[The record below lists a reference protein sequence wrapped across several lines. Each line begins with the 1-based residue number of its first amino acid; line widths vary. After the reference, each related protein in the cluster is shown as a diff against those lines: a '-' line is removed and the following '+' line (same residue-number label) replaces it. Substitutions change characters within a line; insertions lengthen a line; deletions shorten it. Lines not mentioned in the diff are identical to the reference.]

1 CGCNREGTPRG
12 MNDPAPIP
20 HGHDAANILLVDDQ
34 PARLLTYR
42 AILEP
47 LGHNLVAVNSG
58 LEALEALMKQ
68 DFAVVLLDVKMPGMD
83 GFETAALIH
92 DHPRFETTPIIF
104 VTGVHVTEF
113 DRLKGYKAGAIDY
126 VYIPVVP
133 EILRSKVAVLIE
145 LDRQR
150 RALQTVNRQLAESN
164 RQLEAA
170 NFALQSEKTREL
182 EEFNARLQQA
192 NQELSRT
199 NQSLE
204 TEVRER
210 IRAETSLKEAVV
222 KRDEFLAMLSHELR
236 NPLSPLRNASH
247 LLMQGDTTDP
257 KIVWSRGVIERQL
270 KHMIRLVDDL
280 LDVSRIA
287 RGKIVL
293 LSEPVRL
300 GEVVATAVETVQP
313 LLEQKR
319 QNLQIEAADPE
330 LSVRGDAVRLA
341 QVVGNLLHNAAKYT
355 GEEGQIVL
363 LTRARDGRAEIVVQD
378 TGIGIAPEAMPRIF
392 ELFTQIPSERASTT
406 GGLGIGLALVRALV
420 ELHGGEIH
428 AASAGVDRGSEFT
441 VWLPLLDAMADARA
455 ADTITDKGVAA
466 VPVRR
471 NILIADD
478 NQDALESLALML
490 RMEGHE
496 VHCASDGE
504 EALALAGLRRPEI
517 VVLDVGMPKLD
528 GCEVARRIR
537 AESWGRGAVLV
548 ALTGWGQEVDR
559 RRSREAGF
567 DMHLVKPVDPA
578 TLCDMLV
585 TQ

>member
-1 CGCNREGTPRG
+1 MST
-12 MNDPAPIP
+12 DPAPIP

-150 RALQTVNRQLAESN
+150 RALQGVNKELADSIK
-164 RQLEAA
+164 RLEEA
-170 NFALQSEKTREL
+170 NYALQSEKTRQL
-182 EEFNARLQQA
+182 EEINARLSKA
-192 NQELSRT
+192 NEELSRSNKT
-199 NQSLE
+199 LE
-204 TEVRER
+204 GEVRER
-210 IRAETSLKEAVV
+210 IRAENSLKEAVV

-247 LLMQGDTTDP
+247 MLMQGETQDP
-257 KIVWSRGVIERQL
+257 KIVWSRGVIARQL

-293 LSEPVRL
+293 LSEPVRIADVL
-300 GEVVATAVETVQP
+300 AAAVETVQP

-319 QNLQIEAADPE
+319 QHLEIDAGDPE
-330 LSVRGDAVRLA
+330 LTVRGDPVRLA

-355 GEEGQIVL
+355 GEGGNIVL
-363 LTRARDGRAEIVVQD
+363 AARAQDRRAEILVRD
-378 TGIGIAPEAMPRIF
+378 TGIGIASEAMPRIF
-392 ELFTQIPSERASTT
+392 ELFTQIPSERVSTT

-420 ELHGGEIH
+420 ELHGGEIRV
-428 AASAGVDRGSEFT
+428 ASAGVDQGSEFT
-441 VWLPLLDAMADARA
+441 VRLPLLGASEHASEA
-455 ADTITDKGVAA
+455 AAA
-466 VPVRR
+466 VEKTEAPMPVRR

-504 EALALAGLRRPEI
+504 EALLLAGQRRPEI

-548 ALTGWGQEVDR
+548 ALTGWGQEIDR

-585 TQ
+585 AQ

>member
-1 CGCNREGTPRG
+1 
-12 MNDPAPIP
+12 MSSDPAPIP
-20 HGHDAANILLVDDQ
+20 HGHEAANILLVDDQ

-92 DHPRFETTPIIF
+92 DHPRFESTPIIF

-150 RALQTVNRQLAESN
+150 RALQSVNKQLAESN
-164 RQLEAA
+164 RHLEEA
-170 NFALQSEKTREL
+170 NFALQNEKTREL
-182 EEFNARLQQA
+182 EEINARLQKT
-192 NQELSRT
+192 NDELSRT

-210 IRAETSLKEAVV
+210 VRAENSLKEAVV

-247 LLMQGDTTDP
+247 MLMQGETQDP
-257 KIVWSRGVIERQL
+257 KIIWSRGVIERQL
-270 KHMIRLVDDL
+270 RHMIRLVDDL

-293 LSEPVRL
+293 VSEPVKMAD
-300 GEVVATAVETVQP
+300 VVAAAVETVQP

-319 QNLQIEAADPE
+319 QNLQIDVADPQ
-330 LSVRGDAVRLA
+330 LSVRGDPVRLA

-355 GEEGQIVL
+355 GDGGKITLV
-363 LTRARDGRAEIVVQD
+363 ARSHAGRAEVAVRD
-378 TGIGIAPEAMPRIF
+378 TGIGIAAEAMPRIF
-392 ELFTQIPSERASTT
+392 ELFTQIPSERTSTS

-428 AASAGVDRGSEFT
+428 AASGGIDQGSEFT
-441 VWLPLLDAMADARA
+441 VRLPMFDRS
-455 ADTITDKGVAA
+455 ADTPDAA
-466 VPVRR
+466 ETANSRAPATPVRR

-504 EALALAGLRRPEI
+504 EALILAGQRKPEI

-537 AESWGRGAVLV
+537 AESWGRAAVLV

-585 TQ
+585 AQ

>member
-1 CGCNREGTPRG
+1 
-12 MNDPAPIP
+12 MNSTAQAAAEQ
-20 HGHDAANILLVDDQ
+20 HDVANILLVDDQ

-47 LGHNLVAVNSG
+47 LGHNLIAVNSG

-68 DFAVVLLDVKMPGMD
+68 EFAVVLLDVKMPGMD

-92 DHPRFETTPIIF
+92 DHPRFETIPIIF

-133 EILRSKVAVLIE
+133 EILRSKVAVLVE
-145 LDRQR
+145 LYRKR
-150 RALQTVNRQLAESN
+150 RELQSVNRELADSNKRLAEANYTLQT
-164 RQLEAA
+164 
-170 NFALQSEKTREL
+170 EKTREL
-182 EEFNARLQQA
+182 EAVNGHLQRA
-192 NQELSRT
+192 NDELSRT
-199 NQSLE
+199 NLSLE
-204 TEVRER
+204 TEIRER
-210 IRAETSLKEAVV
+210 ERAEESLKEAVT

-247 LLMQGDTTDP
+247 LLMQGETQDP
-257 KIVWSRGVIERQL
+257 KIVWSRGVIARQL
-270 KHMIRLVDDL
+270 KHMTRLVDDL

-293 LSEPVRL
+293 VSEQVDIA
-300 GEVVATAVETVQP
+300 EVVAAAVETVQP
-313 LLEQKR
+313 LIDQKKL
-319 QNLQIEAADPE
+319 NLDIELASPG
-330 LSVRGDAVRLA
+330 LKVRGDPVRLA

-355 GEEGQIVL
+355 GEGGHIVL
-363 LTRARDGRAEIVVQD
+363 TTRGSGLHAEIVIRD
-378 TGIGIAPEAMPRIF
+378 TGVGIPAESMAHIF
-392 ELFTQIPSERASTT
+392 ELFTQVPGERASSS

-420 ELHGGEIH
+420 ELHGGEIT
-428 AASAGVDRGSEFT
+428 ASSPGAGQGSEFI
-441 VWLPLLDAMADARA
+441 VRLPLMAEFS
-455 ADTITDKGVAA
+455 ADTEVPMIAKPGAA
-466 VPVRR
+466 TPVRR

-496 VHCASDGE
+496 VCCASDGE
-504 EALALAGLRRPEI
+504 EALALAGQRRPEI

-537 AESWGRGAVLV
+537 AESWGRGAILV
-548 ALTGWGQEVDR
+548 ALTGWGQDVDR
-559 RRSREAGF
+559 VRSREAGF

-578 TLCDMLV
+578 MLCDMLI
-585 TQ
+585 TH

>member
-1 CGCNREGTPRG
+1 
-12 MNDPAPIP
+12 MNFVVDKLPQ
-20 HGHDAANILLVDDQ
+20 GHDAANILLVDDQ

-42 AILEP
+42 AVLEP
-47 LGHNLVAVNSG
+47 LGHNLVEVSSG
-58 LEALEALMKQ
+58 LQALEALMKQ
-68 DFAVVLLDVKMPGMD
+68 DFALVLLDVKMPGMD

-92 DHPRFETTPIIF
+92 DHPRFESIPIIF

-145 LDRQR
+145 LDRR
-150 RALQTVNRQLAESN
+150 RRELTAVNKQLADSIKQLEDANSLLKTEKE
-164 RQLEAA
+164 RQLEEINGHLKRA
-170 NFALQSEKTREL
+170 NED
-182 EEFNARLQQA
+182 
-192 NQELSRT
+192 LSRS
-199 NQSLE
+199 NESLE
-204 TEVRER
+204 NEIRVR
-210 IRAETSLKEAVV
+210 INAENSLKEAVV

-247 LLMQGDTTDP
+247 MLMQGETQDP
-257 KIVWSRGVIERQL
+257 KIVWSRGVIARQL

-293 LSEPVRL
+293 VSEPVKIADVL
-300 GEVVATAVETVQP
+300 AAAVETVQP
-313 LLEQKR
+313 LLDQKTQR
-319 QNLQIEAADPE
+319 LTVDTTDPALQVLGD
-330 LSVRGDAVRLA
+330 SVRLT
-341 QVVGNLLHNAAKYT
+341 QIVGNLLHNAAKYT
-355 GEEGQIVL
+355 GDGGSV
-363 LTRARDGRAEIVVQD
+363 TVSARADGGHVEIVVRD
-378 TGIGIAPEAMPRIF
+378 TGIGIPHESMPHIF
-392 ELFTQIPSERASTT
+392 ELFTQIPSERASTS

-420 ELHGGEIH
+420 ELHGGTIR
-428 AASAGVDRGSEFT
+428 ATSKGDDQGSEFT
-441 VWLPLLDAMADARA
+441 VRLPMLAV
-455 ADTITDKGVAA
+455 DKGADDVSTKTKTEATMQ
-466 VPVRR
+466 VRR

-490 RMEGHE
+490 RMEGHD
-496 VHCASDGE
+496 VVCASDGE
-504 EALALAGLRRPEI
+504 EALLLAGQRRPEI

-537 AESWGRGAVLV
+537 LEEWGRGAVLV
-548 ALTGWGQEVDR
+548 ALTGWGQDVDR

-585 TQ
+585 AQ

>member
-1 CGCNREGTPRG
+1 MSDRPS
-12 MNDPAPIP
+12 
-20 HGHDAANILLVDDQ
+20 ANILMVDDQ

-58 LEALEALMKQ
+58 LEALDALMKQ
-68 DFAVVLLDVKMPGMD
+68 EFAVVLLDVKMPGMD
-83 GFETAALIH
+83 GFETAELIH
-92 DHPRFETTPIIF
+92 DHPRFETIPIIF

-126 VYIPVVP
+126 VYIPVIP
-133 EILRSKVAVLIE
+133 EILRSKVAVLVE
-145 LDRQR
+145 LYAKR
-150 RALQTVNRQLAESN
+150 RELQAVNRELAESN
-164 RQLEAA
+164 KQLADA
-170 NFALQSEKTREL
+170 NYALQSEKTREL
-182 EEFNARLQQA
+182 EELNGHLQRA
-192 NQELSRT
+192 NEELSRS
-199 NQSLE
+199 NLSLE
-204 TEVRER
+204 NEIRER
-210 IRAETSLKEAVV
+210 TRAENLLKEAVV

-247 LLMQGDTTDP
+247 MLMQGDTQDP
-257 KIVWSRGVIERQL
+257 KIIWSRGVIERQL

-293 LSEPVRL
+293 VSERV
-300 GEVVATAVETVQP
+300 GVADIVAAAVETVQP
-313 LLEQKR
+313 LLEQKK
-319 QNLQIEAADPE
+319 QSLQVESVDSG
-330 LSVRGDAVRLA
+330 LCVRGDPVRLS

-355 GEEGQIVL
+355 GEGGSIVL
-363 LTRARDGRAEIVVQD
+363 ATRMRAGKAEISVRD
-378 TGIGIAPEAMPRIF
+378 TGIGISQEAMPHIF
-392 ELFTQIPSERASTT
+392 ELFTQIPSERVNTS

-420 ELHGGEIH
+420 ELHGGEITVTSDGIDH
-428 AASAGVDRGSEFT
+428 GSEFT
-441 VWLPLLDAMADARA
+441 VRLPLFATAEEARDAASSVTRGEP
-455 ADTITDKGVAA
+455 TLQ
-466 VPVRR
+466 VRR

-490 RMEGHE
+490 RLEGHE

-504 EALALAGLRRPEI
+504 EALALAGLRKPEI

-548 ALTGWGQEVDR
+548 ALTGWGQDVDR

-578 TLCDMLV
+578 TICDMLV

>member
-1 CGCNREGTPRG
+1 
-12 MNDPAPIP
+12 MNDRSV
-20 HGHDAANILLVDDQ
+20 ANILMVDDQ

-58 LEALEALMKQ
+58 LEALDALMKQ
-68 DFAVVLLDVKMPGMD
+68 EFAVVLLDVKMPGMD
-83 GFETAALIH
+83 GFETAELIH
-92 DHPRFETTPIIF
+92 DHPRFETIPIIF

-126 VYIPVVP
+126 VYIPVIP
-133 EILRSKVAVLIE
+133 EILRSKVAVLVE
-145 LDRQR
+145 LYAKR
-150 RALQTVNRQLAESN
+150 RELQGVNRELADSNKALAE
-164 RQLEAA
+164 A
-170 NFALQSEKTREL
+170 NYTLQSEKTREL
-182 EEFNARLQQA
+182 EELNGHLRRA
-192 NQELSRT
+192 NEELSRS
-199 NQSLE
+199 NESLE
-204 TEVRER
+204 TEIRER
-210 IRAETSLKEAVV
+210 TRAENMLKEAVV

-247 LLMQGDTTDP
+247 MLMQGDTQDP
-257 KIVWSRGVIERQL
+257 KIIWSRGVIERQL

-293 LSEPVRL
+293 VSERVN
-300 GEVVATAVETVQP
+300 VAEIILAAVETVQP
-313 LLEQKR
+313 LLEQKK
-319 QNLQIEAADPE
+319 QQLEVSNSDAA
-330 LSVRGDAVRLA
+330 LTVRGDPVRLS

-355 GEEGQIVL
+355 GDGGRIVL
-363 LTRARDGRAEIVVQD
+363 ATRPKAGMAEICVQD
-378 TGIGIAPEAMPRIF
+378 SGIGISAESMPHIF
-392 ELFTQIPSERASTT
+392 ELFTQIPSERVNTG

-420 ELHGGEIH
+420 ELHGGDIS
-428 AASAGVDRGSEFT
+428 AASLGLDRGSEFT
-441 VWLPLLDAMADARA
+441 LRLPLFIDHA
-455 ADTITDKGVAA
+455 AA
-466 VPVRR
+466 VEAAQAAVIPETPVQVRR

-490 RMEGHE
+490 RLEGHE

-537 AESWGRGAVLV
+537 AESWGRDAVLV

-578 TLCDMLV
+578 TICDMLV

>member
-1 CGCNREGTPRG
+1 
-12 MNDPAPIP
+12 MNDRTT
-20 HGHDAANILLVDDQ
+20 ANILMVDDQ

-47 LGHNLVAVNSG
+47 LGHNLIAVNSG
-58 LEALEALMKQ
+58 LEALDALMKQ
-68 DFAVVLLDVKMPGMD
+68 EFAVVLLDVKMPGMD
-83 GFETAALIH
+83 GFETAELIH
-92 DHPRFETTPIIF
+92 DHPRFETIPIIF

-126 VYIPVVP
+126 VYIPVIP
-133 EILRSKVAVLIE
+133 EILRSKVAVLVE
-145 LDRQR
+145 LYTKR
-150 RALQTVNRQLAESN
+150 RELQGVNNELAESN
-164 RQLEAA
+164 KALAEA
-170 NFALQSEKTREL
+170 NSALQTEKTREL
-182 EEFNARLQQA
+182 EELNGHLRRV
-192 NQELSRT
+192 NEDLSRS
-199 NQSLE
+199 NESLE
-204 TEVRER
+204 KEIRER
-210 IRAETSLKEAVV
+210 MRAESQLKDSLV

-247 LLMQGDTTDP
+247 MLMQGDTQDP
-257 KIVWSRGVIERQL
+257 KIIWSRGVIERQL

-293 LSEPVRL
+293 VSERVN
-300 GEVVATAVETVQP
+300 VAEIVAAAVETVQP

-319 QNLQIEAADPE
+319 QKLEVQNGDASIT
-330 LSVRGDAVRLA
+330 VRGDPVRLC
-341 QVVGNLLHNAAKYT
+341 QIVGNLLHNAAKYT
-355 GEEGQIVL
+355 GDGGSIVL
-363 LTRARDGRAEIVVQD
+363 TSNSKDGNAEICVRD
-378 TGIGIAPEAMPRIF
+378 TGIGISADSLPHIF
-392 ELFTQIPSERASTT
+392 ELFTQIPSERVNTG

-420 ELHGGEIH
+420 ELHGGDI
-428 AASAGVDRGSEFT
+428 SATSDGLDRGSQFT
-441 VWLPLLDAMADARA
+441 LRLPLFVEP
-455 ADTITDKGVAA
+455 GAA
-466 VPVRR
+466 VDGTQPAPVAESLAQVRR

-490 RMEGHE
+490 RLEGHD
-496 VHCASDGE
+496 VTCASDGE
-504 EALALAGLRRPEI
+504 EALALAGQRRPEI

-537 AESWGRGAVLV
+537 AESWGRDAVLV

-578 TLCDMLV
+578 TICEMLV
-585 TQ
+585 S

>member
-1 CGCNREGTPRG
+1 MNTSAQVVQEGHET
-12 MNDPAPIP
+12 
-20 HGHDAANILLVDDQ
+20 ANILLVDDQ

-47 LGHNLVAVNSG
+47 LGHNLIAVNSG

-68 DFAVVLLDVKMPGMD
+68 EFAVVLLDVKMPGMD

-92 DHPRFETTPIIF
+92 DHPRFETIPIIF

-133 EILRSKVAVLIE
+133 EILRSKVAVLVE
-145 LDRQR
+145 LYRKR
-150 RALQTVNRQLAESN
+150 RELQSVNRELAESN
-164 RQLEAA
+164 KRLAEA
-170 NFALQSEKTREL
+170 NYALQTEKTREL
-182 EEFNARLQQA
+182 EAVNGHLQRA
-192 NQELSRT
+192 NDELSRI
-199 NQSLE
+199 NVSLE
-204 TEVRER
+204 TEIRER
-210 IRAETSLKEAVV
+210 KRAEDSLKEAVT

-236 NPLSPLRNASH
+236 NPLSPLRNATH
-247 LLMQGDTTDP
+247 LLMQGETDDP
-257 KIVWSRGVIERQL
+257 KIVWSRGVIARQL
-270 KHMIRLVDDL
+270 KHMTRLVDDL

-293 LSEPVRL
+293 VSEPV
-300 GEVVATAVETVQP
+300 EVADVVAAAVETVQP
-313 LLEQKR
+313 LLEQKK
-319 QNLQIEAADPE
+319 QKLELQLANPGIK
-330 LSVRGDAVRLA
+330 VRGDPVRLA

-355 GEEGQIVL
+355 GEGGEIVVT
-363 LTRARDGRAEIVVQD
+363 TRSSGEQAEIVVRD
-378 TGIGIAPEAMPRIF
+378 TGVGIPAESMSHIF
-392 ELFTQIPSERASTT
+392 ELFTQVPGERSTSA

-420 ELHGGEIH
+420 QLHGGEIV
-428 AASAGVDRGSEFT
+428 ASSPGENQGSEFI
-441 VWLPLLDAMADARA
+441 VRLPLLTDAAKADGASMNT
-455 ADTITDKGVAA
+455 DTTTAQ
-466 VPVRR
+466 PVRR

-496 VHCASDGE
+496 VYCASDGE
-504 EALALAGLRRPEI
+504 EALALADERRPEI

-548 ALTGWGQEVDR
+548 ALTGWGQDVDR
-559 RRSREAGF
+559 VRSREAGF

-578 TLCDMLV
+578 MLCDMLV
-585 TQ
+585 TH

>member
-1 CGCNREGTPRG
+1 MST
-12 MNDPAPIP
+12 DPAPIP

-92 DHPRFETTPIIF
+92 DHPRFESTPIIF

-150 RALQTVNRQLAESN
+150 RALQTVNKQLAESN
-164 RQLEAA
+164 RRLEDA
-170 NFALQSEKTREL
+170 NSALQSEKTRVL
-182 EEFNARLQQA
+182 EESNARLQQA
-192 NQELSRT
+192 NEELSRS
-199 NQSLE
+199 NRSLE

-210 IRAETSLKEAVV
+210 QRAETSLKEAVV

-247 LLMQGDTTDP
+247 MLMQGDTQDP
-257 KIVWSRGVIERQL
+257 KIIWSRGVIERQL

-293 LSEPVRL
+293 LNEPVRV
-300 GEVVATAVETVQP
+300 GDVVAAAVEIVQP

-319 QNLQIEAADPE
+319 QQLQIETTDPE
-330 LSVRGDAVRLA
+330 LSVRGDPVRLA

-355 GEEGQIVL
+355 GEGGSVVL
-363 LTRARDGRAEIVVQD
+363 TTRERDGRAEIIVQD
-378 TGIGIAPEAMPRIF
+378 TGIGISAESMPKIF
-392 ELFTQIPSERASTT
+392 ELFTQIPSERVAST

-420 ELHGGEIH
+420 ELHGGEID
-428 AASAGVDRGSEFT
+428 ATSPGMDQGSEFT
-441 VWLPLLDAMADARA
+441 VRLPLLDAATRDSGNGATEPKA
-455 ADTITDKGVAA
+455 EPAIQ
-466 VPVRR
+466 VRR

-496 VHCASDGE
+496 VHCASDGQ
-504 EALALAGLRRPEI
+504 EALELAGQRHPEI

-537 AESWGRGAVLV
+537 AESWGRDAVLV

>member
-1 CGCNREGTPRG
+1 
-12 MNDPAPIP
+12 MNNANP
-20 HGHDAANILLVDDQ
+20 ANILMVDDQ

-58 LEALEALMKQ
+58 LEALDALMKQ
-68 DFAVVLLDVKMPGMD
+68 EFAVVLLDVKMPGMD
-83 GFETAALIH
+83 GFETAELIH
-92 DHPRFETTPIIF
+92 DHPRFETIPIIF

-126 VYIPVVP
+126 VYIPVIP
-133 EILRSKVAVLIE
+133 EILRSKVAVLVE
-145 LDRQR
+145 LYAKR
-150 RALQTVNRQLAESN
+150 RELQGVNKELAESN
-164 RQLEAA
+164 KRLADANYSLQL
-170 NFALQSEKTREL
+170 EKTREL
-182 EEFNARLQQA
+182 EELNGHLQRA
-192 NQELSRT
+192 NDELSRT

-210 IRAETSLKEAVV
+210 MRAENLLKDAVV

-247 LLMQGDTTDP
+247 MLMQGETQDP

-270 KHMIRLVDDL
+270 KHLIRLVDDL

-293 LSEPVRL
+293 VSERVH
-300 GEVVATAVETVQP
+300 VADIVAAAVETVQP
-313 LLEQKR
+313 LLEQKKQQLEVVASER
-319 QNLQIEAADPE
+319 TID
-330 LSVRGDAVRLA
+330 VRGDPVRLS

-355 GEEGQIVL
+355 GEG
-363 LTRARDGRAEIVVQD
+363 GRIELAFRQNGASAEICVRD
-378 TGIGIAPEAMPRIF
+378 SGIGISQESMPRIF
-392 ELFTQIPSERASTT
+392 ELFTQIPSERASTG

-420 ELHGGEIH
+420 ELHGGEIS
-428 AASAGVDRGSEFT
+428 AASDGLERGSEFT
-441 VWLPLLDAMADARA
+441 VRLPLYAAEGEEVDAVGKAPS
-455 ADTITDKGVAA
+455 GEHL

-490 RMEGHE
+490 RLEGHE
-496 VHCASDGE
+496 VFCASDGE
-504 EALALAGLRRPEI
+504 EALALAGQRKPEI

-537 AESWGRGAVLV
+537 AESWGREAILV

-578 TLCDMLV
+578 TICDMLV

>member
-1 CGCNREGTPRG
+1 
-12 MNDPAPIP
+12 MSDPAPIP

-58 LEALEALMKQ
+58 LEALEALMRQ

-150 RALQTVNRQLAESN
+150 RALQLVNRELAESN
-164 RQLEAA
+164 RRLEEA

-182 EEFNARLQQA
+182 EAINTRLSHT
-192 NQELSRT
+192 NDELSRS
-199 NQSLE
+199 NLSLE
-204 TEVRER
+204 NEIRER

-247 LLMQGDTTDP
+247 MLMQGDTQDS
-257 KIVWSRGVIERQL
+257 KIIWSRGVIERQL
-270 KHMIRLVDDL
+270 KHLIRLVDDL

-293 LSEPVRL
+293 VSERVR
-300 GEVVATAVETVQP
+300 VADIVAAAVETVQP
-313 LLEQKR
+313 LLEQKKQQLEVHSSDR
-319 QNLQIEAADPE
+319 AID
-330 LSVRGDAVRLA
+330 VRGDPVRLS

-355 GEEGQIVL
+355 GEGGHIELAFRQNG
-363 LTRARDGRAEIVVQD
+363 ASAEIQVRD
-378 TGIGIAPEAMPRIF
+378 SGIGISQESMPRIF
-392 ELFTQIPSERASTT
+392 ELFTQIPSERASTG

-420 ELHGGEIH
+420 ELHGGEIS
-428 AASAGVDRGSEFT
+428 AASDGLERGSAFT
-441 VWLPLLDAMADARA
+441 VRLPLFAEEA
-455 ADTITDKGVAA
+455 AGNRDDQSVDQGEPVMQ
-466 VPVRR
+466 VRR

-490 RMEGHE
+490 RLEGHE

-537 AESWGRGAVLV
+537 AESWGRDAVLV
-548 ALTGWGQEVDR
+548 ALTGWGQEADR

-578 TLCDMLV
+578 TICDMLV